1 MDGFVTKTVD
11 MKISEEFLEQV
22 LTKAL
27 ALVREGKNHD
37 YVDEPTLGK
46 IGVFIDDRPEIFLL
60 KIDGND
66 VCEELGGRIIY
77 VGGSL
82 R

>member
-1 MDGFVTKTVD
+1 
-11 MKISEEFLEQV
+11 MKISQEYLEQV
-22 LTKAL
+22 LNRAL
-27 ALVREGKNHD
+27 ELVRESKNHG
-37 YVDEPTLGK
+37 YVDEPTLGQL
-46 IGVFIDDRPEIFLL
+46 GVFIDDRPEIFLL